1 MKTKSGNKNRNNLS
15 NEFIHYIVDLIG
27 PLYILHFSL
36 SDTFVSDPKRECN

>member
-1 MKTKSGNKNRNNLS
+1 MKTKSGNKNRNDLN

-36 SDTFVSDPKRECN
+36 SNSFISDPKRGCN